1 MSELVDLAVV
11 GMLSAIPTALLI
23 ESERRFVKIRG
34 DNEFKSKGVATIAVL
49 ICYFVIGTIVNEVP
63 ELLRQ
68 EFVYYELQ
76 AFGLIL
82 VSAWLLVHIL
92 VTDWNLELPSP
103 EDPYEI
109 LVLLG
114 GGALLLPFLLAS

>member
-23 ESERRFVKIRG
+23 ETERRYVKIHG

-49 ICYFVIGTIVNEVP
+49 VCYFVIGTIVDEVP

-68 EFVYYELQ
+68 EFVNYELQ
-76 AFGLIL
+76 AIGLVL
-82 VSAWLLVHIL
+82 VSAWVLVHVL
-92 VTDWNLELPSP
+92 VTDWNLEPPSV
-103 EDPYEI
+103 EHPYEM